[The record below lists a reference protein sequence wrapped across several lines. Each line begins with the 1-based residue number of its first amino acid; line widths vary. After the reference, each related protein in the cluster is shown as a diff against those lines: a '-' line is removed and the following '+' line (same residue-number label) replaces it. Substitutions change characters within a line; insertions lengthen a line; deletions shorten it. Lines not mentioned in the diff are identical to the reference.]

1 MRLLFQQKTP
11 DAAVLTAIGGFISNV
26 GMIIATEA
34 ALIAALLSLTTY
46 ANYRY
51 DKENPGAGGGGGGCA
66 TTNVPGKGVAGLP
79 E

>member
-11 DAAVLTAIGGFISNV
+11 DAAVLTAIGGFISNA

-51 DKENPGAGGGGGGCA
+51 DKENPGAGPGCD
-66 TTNVPGKGVAGLP
+66 TNGVSGKGVAGLP